1 MPSAPALSEVTAP
14 RRVSGR
20 VFNRPQRSEHYWTH
34 VRYSAEG
41 TPTISLGRL
50 TARLAGRPR
59 AASRG
64 RGFRPPRARP
74 ARFRGG
80 AQIGRHAPWRPQATT
95 RERRQ
100 LRPFCTAWTIGC
112 ASGVAARGRAASPT
126 KRGQIVLFYKRL
138 LKTCI
143 SKRVQVS
150 GTRSD
155 GSRSIGRH
163 RGSIDRRRISE
174 KSMPPDGPI
183 PVGTAGRA
191 HRCALLPPPGHT
203 AGRANDDHGF
213 KSN

>member
-1 MPSAPALSEVTAP
+1 MCIKIRSVPACAGTALEGQCP
-14 RRVSGR
+14 PPPLCRRSRRRGGSGR
-20 VFNRPQRSEHYWTH
+20 VFNSPQRSGNYWTR

-126 KRGQIVLFYKRL
+126 KRGQNCIVLQTIIENLHFEKGTGQRYPR
-138 LKTCI
+138 CAP
-143 SKRVQVS
+143 S
-150 GTRSD
+150 GRCRGLSD
-155 GSRSIGRH
+155 GSAVR
-163 RGSIDRRRISE
+163 
-174 KSMPPDGPI
+174 
-183 PVGTAGRA
+183 
-191 HRCALLPPPGHT
+191 
-203 AGRANDDHGF
+203 
-213 KSN
+213 